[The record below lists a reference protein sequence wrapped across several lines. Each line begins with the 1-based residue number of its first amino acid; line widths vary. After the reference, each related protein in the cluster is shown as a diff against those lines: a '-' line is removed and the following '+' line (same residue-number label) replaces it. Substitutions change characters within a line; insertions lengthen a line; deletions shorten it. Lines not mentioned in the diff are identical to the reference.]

1 MILPIIVSKVTS
13 SRMLSFN
20 QNTRRASK
28 KELIYAGFLKLL
40 SSIRREIF
48 PIATLRQI
56 IIIQSPRVK
65 VFPHMVI
72 CVID

>member
-1 MILPIIVSKVTS
+1 
-13 SRMLSFN
+13 MLSFN

-28 KELIYAGFLKLL
+28 KELLYAGFLK

>member
-1 MILPIIVSKVTS
+1 
-13 SRMLSFN
+13 MLSFN

>member
-1 MILPIIVSKVTS
+1 
-13 SRMLSFN
+13 MLSFN

-40 SSIRREIF
+40 SMIRREIF

-65 VFPHMVI
+65 VFPHGNM
-72 CVID
+72 CD

>member
-20 QNTRRASK
+20 STRTASK

>member
-1 MILPIIVSKVTS
+1 
-13 SRMLSFN
+13 MLSFN

-40 SSIRREIF
+40 SSKRREIF
-48 PIATLRQI
+48 PIGTLRQI

>member
-1 MILPIIVSKVTS
+1 
-13 SRMLSFN
+13 MLSFN

-48 PIATLRQI
+48 PIGTLRQI

>member
-1 MILPIIVSKVTS
+1 
-13 SRMLSFN
+13 MLSFN

-48 PIATLRQI
+48 PIVTLRQI
-56 IIIQSPRVK
+56 IIIHSIQFPRVK

>member
-1 MILPIIVSKVTS
+1 MMLPIIVSKVTS

-28 KELIYAGFLKLL
+28 KELIYAGFLKIL

>member
-1 MILPIIVSKVTS
+1 
-13 SRMLSFN
+13 MLSFN

-48 PIATLRQI
+48 PIVTRRQI

>member
-28 KELIYAGFLKLL
+28 KELIYAGFQKLL

>member
-20 QNTRRASK
+20 STRTASK

-48 PIATLRQI
+48 PIATTLRQI

>member
-1 MILPIIVSKVTS
+1 
-13 SRMLSFN
+13 MLSFN
-20 QNTRRASK
+20 STRTASK

-48 PIATLRQI
+48 PIATTLRQI

>member
-1 MILPIIVSKVTS
+1 
-13 SRMLSFN
+13 MLSFN
-20 QNTRRASK
+20 STRTASK

>member
-20 QNTRRASK
+20 PTRRASK

>member
-1 MILPIIVSKVTS
+1 
-13 SRMLSFN
+13 MLSFN

-40 SSIRREIF
+40 SNSIRREIF
-48 PIATLRQI
+48 PIGTLRQI

>member
-20 QNTRRASK
+20 STRTASK

-56 IIIQSPRVK
+56 IIIQAPRVK